1 MSRTKKQLDRERKN
15 YFSLPHSRGC
25 GYPSEPC
32 NCEIEN
38 KNLIR
43 TTHKN
48 YCNYPNDPCDCG
60 LE

>member
-1 MSRTKKQLDRERKN
+1 MSRTEKQIRKEKK
-15 YFSLPHSRGC
+15 SRGGASHKGYC

-32 NCEIEN
+32 SCEVYN
-38 KNLIR
+38 KHERR

-48 YCNYPNDPCDCG
+48 YCTYPSDPCDCG